1 MNEINANPDRKP
13 LIIFVTGI
21 SGAGLKTG
29 VNALE
34 DSGVYCIDN
43 LPLEMINPTLQL
55 IEKETITLDGGVAFG
70 LHIRAS
76 KDIDAFLELHS
87 QLKTKYLLDVLFLT
101 AEDSVLE
108 LRYSANRR
116 RHYFLKEG
124 RRLQEAFAFEKS
136 LKASLE
142 AKADIVIDTS
152 QLSPHQLTRMIE
164 HRYKDH
170 VVQRNL
176 YVMLTSFGFKY
187 GQCRPVDSLFDVRF
201 LKNPYFVPDLRSK
214 TGLSQEVQDY
224 VLMDENAEQFL
235 KRIVDWHKWIL
246 PQYLNEGKHYFRVGI
261 GCTGG
266 RHRSVSIVEELFR
279 ALKEDPLEHIVVS
292 KNHRDIK
299 ISG

>member
-1 MNEINANPDRKP
+1 MSRTLHEKP

-29 VNALE
+29 INALE

-43 LPLEMINPTLQL
+43 LPLEMIKPTLDL
-55 IEKETITLDGGVAFG
+55 IEKETIVLEGGVAFG
-70 LHIRAS
+70 IHVRTPQ
-76 KDIDAFLELHS
+76 DIDDFLRLHA
-87 QLKTKYLLDVLFLT
+87 QLSAKYRCDILFLT

-116 RHYFLKEG
+116 RHYFLQEG
-124 RRLQEAFAFEKS
+124 RRLQEAFIYEKT

-142 AKADIVIDTS
+142 GQADIVIDTS

-164 HRYKDH
+164 HRYKDD

-187 GQCRPVDSLFDVRF
+187 GQCRPADSLFDVRF
-201 LKNPYFVPDLRSK
+201 LKNPYFIPDLKNK

-224 VLMDENAEQFL
+224 VLMDENAEQLL
-235 KRIVDWHKWIL
+235 KKMVDWHKWIL

-266 RHRSVSIVEELFR
+266 RHRSVSIVEELFKVLN
-279 ALKEDPLEHIVVS
+279 AEPMEHIVIS
-292 KNHRDIK
+292 KTHRDIK
-299 ISG
+299 IPN

>member
-1 MNEINANPDRKP
+1 MNATHQDKP

-29 VNALE
+29 INALE

-43 LPLEMINPTLQL
+43 LPLEMIQPTLEL
-55 IEKETITLDGGVAFG
+55 IEKETIVLEGGVAFG
-70 LHIRAS
+70 IHVRTAE
-76 KDIDAFLELHS
+76 DIPAFLQLHS
-87 QLKTKYLLDVLFLT
+87 QLSAKYRLDILFLT

-116 RHYFLKEG
+116 RHYFLQEG
-124 RRLQEAFAFEKS
+124 RRLQEAFNFEKS

-142 AKADIVIDTS
+142 EKADIVIDTS

-164 HRYKDH
+164 HRYKDD

-187 GQCRPVDSLFDVRF
+187 GQCRPADSLFDVRF
-201 LKNPYFVPDLRSK
+201 LKNPYFVPDLKDK
-214 TGLSQEVQDY
+214 TGLTQEVQDY
-224 VLMDENAEQFL
+224 VLMDENAEHLLQKL
-235 KRIVDWHKWIL
+235 IDWHRWIL

-266 RHRSVSIVEELFR
+266 RHRSVSIVEELYR
-279 ALKEDPLEHIVVS
+279 ALNTEPMEHIVVS

-299 ISG
+299 IQG

>member
-1 MNEINANPDRKP
+1 MSVKQKP

-29 VNALE
+29 INALE

-43 LPLEMINPTLQL
+43 LPLEMIKPTLQL
-55 IEKETITLDGGVAFG
+55 IEKETIISQGGVAFG
-70 LHIRAS
+70 IHVRAAR
-76 KDIDAFLELHS
+76 DIDAFLELHS
-87 QLKTKYLLDVLFLT
+87 QLMTNYRLDILFLT

-124 RRLQEAFAFEKS
+124 RRLQEAFAFEKD
-136 LKASLE
+136 LKSSLE
-142 AKADIVIDTS
+142 KKADIVVDTS

-164 HRYKDH
+164 HRYKDD

-187 GQCRPVDSLFDVRF
+187 GQCWPADSLFDVRF
-201 LKNPYFVPDLRSK
+201 LKNPYFIPELKDK
-214 TGLSQEVQDY
+214 TGLTQEVQDY
-224 VLMDENAEQFL
+224 VLMDENADQLL
-235 KRIVDWHKWIL
+235 KKIIDWHKWIL

-266 RHRSVSIVEELFR
+266 RHRSVSIVEALFR
-279 ALKEDPLEHIVVS
+279 ELNGEGLEHIVVS

-299 ISG
+299 IPG